1 MKSHQLEVIE
11 NDEDYE
17 YEYEYDEFEENTID
31 VEDLPEDADFEWLW
45 GEDGT
50 LQINEINKDDTQSK
64 SIFADQYKNQANDL
78 EIPISNQI
86 EGIDYDNIDIAV
98 NGHTEDIIELPP
110 DKNDDSKIYNKPG
123 STVSCGGS
131 SEIRR
136 ASKRAADAFDDTVDD
151 NISVIKDKE
160 AFDDII
166 PIKSARTISPQKE
179 ADTVERFGMVEED
192 EISNSSESIIS
203 LKTGEQSR
211 GFYSNILGIKTI
223 DEPKRKSILQKKSLP
238 VEMNMK
244 SGKDIGNSNNNSK
257 IHQKDKNFD
266 KLIETVG
273 DIKNADIVK
282 SDNIKQPEAKDK
294 CLVQEKLENIQTS
307 EHFTSKI
314 EEPEQIVAKTS
325 TILPM
330 PDIKVDHIE
339 ASLPAEDDSTEVIVK
354 PMTDLLVPAS
364 SISKYDIP
372 FFLAKLINNKPI
384 PEPPKSKPP
393 CLPTSIE
400 HGLIASKT
408 NSTTTKPKESVVEE
422 EAKDWYWDYEE
433 CVWKE
438 CDPKDEYEW
447 EYMDSEEEK
456 KVEEIVENKKAEES
470 TKKTT
475 KDAKTGKHKKSRDK
489 SKL

>member
-1 MKSHQLEVIE
+1 
-11 NDEDYE
+11 
-17 YEYEYDEFEENTID
+17 
-31 VEDLPEDADFEWLW
+31 
-45 GEDGT
+45 
-50 LQINEINKDDTQSK
+50 
-64 SIFADQYKNQANDL
+64 
-78 EIPISNQI
+78 
-86 EGIDYDNIDIAV
+86 
-98 NGHTEDIIELPP
+98 
-110 DKNDDSKIYNKPG
+110 
-123 STVSCGGS
+123 
-131 SEIRR
+131 
-136 ASKRAADAFDDTVDD
+136 VDD
-151 NISVIKDKE
+151 KISVIKDKE

-179 ADTVERFGMVEED
+179 AETVGKFRMEEEE

-211 GFYSNILGIKTI
+211 GFYSNILGITTVE
-223 DEPKRKSILQKKSLP
+223 EPKRKPVLQKKSLP
-238 VEMNMK
+238 VVLDMK
-244 SGKDIGNSNNNSK
+244 SGKESVYSNNDTK
-257 IHQKDKNFD
+257 IHQKDKNLDDFI
-266 KLIETVG
+266 KTVG
-273 DIKNADIVK
+273 ESKNLDIEK
-282 SDNIKQPEAKDK
+282 SDNIIQPEEKDIS
-294 CLVQEKLENIQTS
+294 LAQDKLENIQTS
-307 EHFTSKI
+307 EQFTSKI
-314 EEPEQIVAKTS
+314 EEPEQSATKTS

-330 PDIKVDHIE
+330 PDIKVDHID
-339 ASLPAEDDSTEVIVK
+339 ATLPIDDDSTEVIVK

-408 NSTTTKPKESVVEE
+408 NSTTTKPKESVVED

-456 KVEEIVENKKAEES
+456 KVEEIVETKKVEES

-475 KDAKTGKHKKSRDK
+475 KEAKTGKHKKSRDK
-489 SKL
+489 SKFYSNFRVHLMMRF